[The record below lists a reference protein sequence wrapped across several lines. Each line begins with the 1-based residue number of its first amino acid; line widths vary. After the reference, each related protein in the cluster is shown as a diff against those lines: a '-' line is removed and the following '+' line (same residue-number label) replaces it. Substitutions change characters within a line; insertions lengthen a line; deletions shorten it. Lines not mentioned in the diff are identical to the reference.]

1 MRKKILIADDEP
13 IFLNLLGKILSTE
26 FDTIL
31 CYNGKEAIEACEQ
44 HDDIALAMFDID
56 MPEVNGLDAA
66 KTIWGK
72 YQIPFIIFS
81 QFDDDQTIQKALD
94 IGAINYIVKPLDT
107 NKILPCVK
115 SAFDQINETDN
126 LRENSVRAIKL
137 AQTLNQS
144 RHVLNN
150 RINEEENF
158 RKNMVNELHNEM
170 GNTMTTLKY
179 EIQKIKLLGK
189 DQTEIEDHC
198 VKAESILTQLYGTIR
213 NIMIRLRPEILDQ
226 LCVGSA
232 VRYFATSWEKQFS
245 PINVDIT
252 KLDQKISLPPPY
264 DVVLYNVFK
273 ESLTNIAKYANAK
286 HVSLEFYKQDDN
298 LHLRIQDDG
307 IGFDTNKTALGLGIT
322 GMREKVS
329 SIGGDFTLH
338 SSVKN
343 GVTIKAILPLSL
355 LRA

>member
-1 MRKKILIADDEP
+1 MRKKILIADNEP
-13 IFLNLLGKILSTE
+13 IFLNILGKILSADY
-26 FDTIL
+26 DTIL
-31 CYNGKEAIEACEQ
+31 CCNGNEAIDACEE
-44 HDDIALAMFDID
+44 HDDIQLAMFDID
-56 MPEVNGLDAA
+56 MPEANGSDAA

-72 YQIPFIIFS
+72 YQIPFILFS
-81 QFDDDQTIQKALD
+81 HFDDDQTIQKALD

-115 SAFDQINETDN
+115 SAFDQIHETN
-126 LRENSVRAIKL
+126 NFLENSVRAIKL

-144 RHVLNN
+144 RHLLNN

-179 EIQKIKLLGK
+179 EIQKIKMLGK
-189 DQTEIEDHC
+189 DNTEIESHC

-213 NIMIRLRPEILDQ
+213 NIMIKLRPEILEQ

-245 PINVDIT
+245 PILVDIT
-252 KLDQKISLPPPY
+252 KLDQSMSLPPPY
-264 DVVLYNVFK
+264 DVVLYNIVK

-286 HVSLEFYKQDDN
+286 QVLLEFYKQDGGI
-298 LHLRIQDDG
+298 HLRIQDDG
-307 IGFDTNKTALGLGIT
+307 IGFDMDKTALGLGIT

-329 SIGGDFTLH
+329 SIGGDFSLQ
-338 SSVKN
+338 SSVDN
-343 GVTIKAILPLSL
+343 GVIIKVILPLSL
-355 LRA
+355 LRS